1 MNNAYL
7 AITLSV
13 LMHVAWN
20 LLARHVDKRCNF
32 LWWGLLVHLLMLG
45 PWAFWRLF
53 HDSDWNADLI
63 LAMAVSATANTLYFM
78 ALRKA
83 YHYAPVAL
91 VYPVA
96 RSSPLLIVL
105 WSWLLFQ
112 QGTGIG
118 GVSGILISVVGLW
131 VLAVSSRHGD
141 ARHAIPWAIGAALAT
156 SIYSISDKLAVTYL
170 SSFGA
175 QLGFISV
182 GYLASFFGLTFLQW
196 KASGRIIPERRPKI
210 PYLLIGGLSIGI
222 AYALVVRA
230 MLELHAAIVVA
241 YTNSGIVLA
250 TLLSIFIFK
259 ETEKYRVRIAA
270 AIIVSSGLVI
280 LGIADYLD

>member
-1 MNNAYL
+1 VNNAYL
-7 AITLSV
+7 AIALSV

-32 LWWGLLVHLLMLG
+32 LWWGLLVHLLVLG

-53 HDSDWNADLI
+53 HDSNWSSDFT

-118 GVSGILISVVGLW
+118 GLSGILISVAGLW

-156 SIYSISDKLAVTYL
+156 SIYSISDKLAVSYL
-170 SSFGA
+170 PSFGA
-175 QLGFISV
+175 QMGFISV
-182 GYLASFFGLTFLQW
+182 GYLASFLGLSVIQW
-196 KASGRIIPERRPKI
+196 FETRRLVPVSRPRIIHM
-210 PYLLIGGLSIGI
+210 LLGGLFIGT
-222 AYALVVRA
+222 AYALIVRA
-230 MLELHAAIVVA
+230 MLELPAAIVVA
-241 YTNSGIVLA
+241 YTNAGIVLA
-250 TLLSIFIFK
+250 TMLSIVVFR
-259 ETEKYRVRIAA
+259 ETENARMRILAA
-270 AIIVSSGLVI
+270 VIISAGLIV
-280 LGIADYLD
+280 LGISN